1 MTISVSYESIL
12 GTTSLSDYLSDWAVG
27 FATAGHGTGGNNG
40 GFSNGT
46 FAGDQ
51 YASHGANN
59 SDYAFIAD
67 SDTSN
72 GLHYVFNPTLPASSN
87 LNHYLWGELDNV
99 ELGTGLTGG
108 SGSDFDLSAY
118 KVAFNGLD
126 LSAAEGAGRTG
137 NDVQAVIYGLI
148 QGNTSALE
156 SVLNEL
162 LGAIDPSLSTANTFD
177 EISAGLAAHAAS
189 SATADVALVG
199 VQDVAQDWALAA

>member
-1 MTISVSYESIL
+1 MTISVSYESYL
-12 GTTSLSDYLSDWAVG
+12 GTTSLSDYLSDWALG

-46 FAGDQ
+46 FSGDQ
-51 YASHGANN
+51 YSAHGANN
-59 SDYAFIAD
+59 SEYAFIAD

-126 LSAAEGAGRTG
+126 LFAAEGAGRTG
-137 NDVQAVIYGLI
+137 NEVQSVIYGLI

-156 SVLNEL
+156 SVLNDL
-162 LGAIDPSLSTANTFD
+162 LDDFGLSTASTFD
-177 EISAGLAAHAAS
+177 EVSAGLAAHAAAA
-189 SATADVALVG
+189 ATTDVALVG
-199 VQDVAQDWALAA
+199 VQDVEQDWALAA